1 MRLVSVAV
9 KQWGARALPALKLAR
24 AGRLQVVVGPNEAGK
39 STTLRALRGLV
50 RGLTE
55 GDPGPMPLR
64 GAEVQAEVTDDRG
77 RSAEV
82 VRRGSDGAR
91 AALRVAGDLPVA
103 AAWSRVSAEAY
114 DTVWCIDH
122 DTLRR
127 GGRALQRS
135 DSGELG
141 AVLLGSLLDGDRL
154 HAVSSA
160 VNSRVEALF
169 NPAGNARKQELNRA
183 TLALR
188 EALAG
193 VRDATLDT
201 AELERREKAERDARS
216 ALASAQA
223 ALNDADRRVMEAH
236 RLFERAP
243 SLAQLSLL
251 DAELDRVRSSGPV
264 PTVPQADAALRA
276 RVARDEAH
284 TALAA
289 AEAAQRAAED
299 RLREIGADPEAEALW
314 ACWTEAARS
323 QEAHRLAE
331 EAAPRRASAAAAAEG
346 AWAVA
351 AAAAGALPAP
361 AEVDA
366 LRGAA
371 RRLLDAEAADRSA
384 GEVAAEARVLWEAA
398 CDRLRA
404 APAEPPPDD
413 ALDAASAR
421 MERTRGPWDL
431 ARGHAEAR
439 AAQRKQLDTDAQRL
453 GLAGGAAAVE
463 ALRVPGDGERQSW
476 ALRLTEADA
485 EVRRAQTVRD
495 QAQGRADSARRE
507 LGDVPLPAGVPDEA
521 ALARARQARD
531 AVVAGVLA
539 GQAEARGDLVGR
551 VRHADELA
559 DARFVAAGTLG
570 RRAQLDAAL
579 RRADEEL
586 RRAQA
591 GREVASAERR
601 SLEEAWRE
609 QRDAWGLPAVPLT
622 GLADWVRG
630 VEALRDEL
638 RRWEQVEVTAAAAV
652 REAEDAL
659 HGLQAALGAPPE
671 PLAVQ
676 AALMALQAAARVR
689 AERAELR
696 QTLHAL
702 AGLKDDAQRRLD
714 TALAQRAGA
723 ASRLQAAAAEWAQM
737 AAAAGGPVAGGAG
750 AADAWLSR
758 VEAAHLARDERDAA
772 NAELASVH
780 GELRRFDGLTAPL
793 CALLDHDP
801 GPAARLARTE
811 RRVDAA
817 RANAVRREQEKI
829 GLAGLQARVEAAR
842 AAAARAEVGLAA
854 ALAGAGLTFADV
866 LDAAHARAA
875 KADQIEGNR
884 AVLMGALQGVDL
896 DELRVSIAGRDEG
909 ELRAAVASAEHDRD
923 RAGAVRDGAS
933 KALDAAVTARAAV
946 DGGEAA
952 AAAAQQAAV
961 HAAFAAQAA
970 EELVRERAVQWM
982 LVELQRE
989 LAEAEQRGPVTRAG
1003 EVFARFTCGSF
1014 SGLEVLHETV
1024 EGRQVR
1030 YLAGVRPNGETLV
1043 PSMMSDGTRDALWLA
1058 LRVAAI
1064 EAELDRGVC
1073 VPVVLDD
1080 VVIHL
1085 SDDRTA
1091 AVLGVF
1097 DELAARTQV
1106 LLFTHHESVAALAE
1120 ERVEGCEIVRLGGRP
1135 ADSPPARIGSPP
1147 ADPLHEGPSG
1157 ARASVAPRAPAPR
1170 PPAPRTREAPAAA
1183 PPVAGVSPEVWGALV
1198 EARTDGRNRGEL
1210 IARGVVTEA
1219 EWTATRA
1226 ALGVDPRVHSRGN
1239 KKGCRYYATGFQ
1251 PPPTDGDG
1259 A

>member
-55 GDPGPMPLR
+55 GDPAPMPLR
-64 GAEVQAEVTDDRG
+64 GAEVQAEVVDDLG
-77 RSAEV
+77 RSAVV

-103 AAWSRVSAEAY
+103 AAWSGVSPEAY
-114 DTVWCIDH
+114 DAVWCIDH

-154 HAVSSA
+154 HEVSSA
-160 VNSRVEALF
+160 VNARVEALF
-169 NPAGNARKQELNRA
+169 NPAGNARRQELNRA
-183 TLALR
+183 ALALR
-188 EALAG
+188 DAQDA
-193 VRDATLDT
+193 VRAAALDT
-201 AELERREKAERDARS
+201 EELQRRRQSEQAARGALES
-216 ALASAQA
+216 ARA
-223 ALNDADRRVMEAH
+223 ALNDADRRVMDAL

-251 DAELDRVRSSGPV
+251 DAELGRVRSSGPV
-264 PTVPQADAALRA
+264 PTVPQAEAALRA
-276 RVARDEAH
+276 RAARDEAH
-284 TALAA
+284 TSLAG
-289 AEAAQRAAED
+289 AEASRRAAED
-299 RLREIGADPEAEALW
+299 RLLEIGADPEAEALW

-331 EAAPRRASAAAAAEG
+331 DAAPRRASAAAAAEA

-421 MERTRGPWDL
+421 MERSRGPWDL

-439 AAQRKQLDTDAQRL
+439 AAQREQLDADAHRL
-453 GLAGGAAAVE
+453 GLVGGAAAVA
-463 ALRVPGDGERQSW
+463 ALRAPGDGERRSW
-476 ALRLTEADA
+476 ARRLTEADA

-495 QAQGRADSARRE
+495 QAQTRADSAMRE
-507 LGDVPLPAGVPDEA
+507 LGDLPLPAGVPDEA
-521 ALARARQARD
+521 ALARARRERD
-531 AVVAGVLA
+531 AAVAGVLA
-539 GQAEARGDLVGR
+539 GQAGAGGDLVGR

-591 GREVASAERR
+591 GRELASAERR
-601 SLEEAWRE
+601 ALEEAWRE

-622 GLADWVRG
+622 GLDDWARG
-630 VEALRDEL
+630 VEALRDGL
-638 RRWEQVEVTAAAAV
+638 HRWEQVEITAAAAV

-676 AALMALQAAARVR
+676 AALVALQAAARVR

-702 AGLKDDAQRRLD
+702 AGLKDDARRRLD
-714 TALAQRAGA
+714 AALAQRAGA

-737 AAAAGGPVAGGAG
+737 AAPAGGPVAVGAG

-772 NAELASVH
+772 NAALAGVH
-780 GELRRFDGLTAPL
+780 DELRRFDALTAPL

-817 RANAVRREQEKI
+817 RANAVRREQEQI

-842 AAAARAEVGLAA
+842 ASAARAEAGLAA
-854 ALAGAGLTFADV
+854 ALAGAGLPSADA

-875 KADQIEGNR
+875 KAEQIEGNR
-884 AVLMGALQGVDL
+884 AVLLGALQGVDL
-896 DELRVSIAGRDEG
+896 DELRASIAGRDEG
-909 ELRAAVASAEHDRD
+909 ELVAAVASAEHDRN
-923 RAGAVRDGAS
+923 RAGAERDGAS
-933 KALDAAVTARAAV
+933 KALDAAVIARAAV
-946 DGGEAA
+946 DGGEDAA
-952 AAAAQQAAV
+952 TAAQQAAV
-961 HAAFAAQAA
+961 QAAMAAQAA

-982 LVELQRE
+982 LAELQRE
-989 LAEAEQRGPVTRAG
+989 LAEADQRGPVTRAG

-1030 YLAGVRPNGETLV
+1030 YLAGVRPNGEMLV

-1120 ERVEGCEIVRLGGRP
+1120 EKVEGCEIVRLGGRP
-1135 ADSPPARIGSPP
+1135 ADSPPARIGSP
-1147 ADPLHEGPSG
+1147 AVDPLDEGLAG
-1157 ARASVAPRAPAPR
+1157 ARAAGAPRNPAPR
-1170 PPAPRTREAPAAA
+1170 TPAPRTREAHAAA
-1183 PPVAGVSPEVWGALV
+1183 PPVAGVSSGVWEALV
-1198 EARTDGRNRGEL
+1198 EARNDGRNKGEL
-1210 IARGVVTEA
+1210 IDRGVVTEA
-1219 EWTATRA
+1219 EWAATRA
-1226 ALGVDPRVHSRGN
+1226 ALGADPRVHSRGN
-1239 KKGCRYYATGFQ
+1239 KRACRYYAEGFQ
-1251 PPPTDGDG
+1251 PSPTDGSG